1 MRLRAASRRW
11 PQPIRRR
18 LQSPNRPMAPIPDP
32 RPGLI
37 FRYGYVWVRDFKKNP
52 EFVGEDRPACIV
64 MKVSED
70 QEDSLQAIGGSV
82 IEPGDVIILPITTSP
97 PRPGDT
103 VIELSPDEKR
113 ICRVD
118 PARRSWLVVSE
129 FNADI
134 WPNADMSLVQGQTVS
149 ISEWR
154 RRDSWDASAA
164 RSPKRASSTR
174 FSESSERN

>member
-1 MRLRAASRRW
+1 
-11 PQPIRRR
+11 
-18 LQSPNRPMAPIPDP
+18 MAPIPDP

-113 ICRVD
+113 ICRLD

-134 WPNADMSLVQGQTVS
+134 WPNADMSLVPGTNRFDFGMAPPGLLGR
-149 ISEWR
+149 IGRAFAE
-154 RRDSWDASAA
+154 A
-164 RSPKRASSTR
+164 RKLNKVLGIKRA
-174 FSESSERN
+174 